1 MKKLAIILS
10 VFLNIQMYA
19 QIPFIEDYHKK
30 VESYPRTQVYLQ
42 ISKGLYEAGE
52 EIWFK
57 AYVMDSHS
65 LTPTSQDTTLYVEL
79 LKADD
84 KSVMMQDRLFIVGG
98 FAAGNFILP
107 ASFLPGEYV
116 LAAYTTHSFRQN
128 EPEFKAYRNISVR
141 DPQITVVRKNSN
153 NFPKDVKI
161 DFFPEGGYLVSGLG
175 NSVAFKAV
183 DTSGYPVEVSGVLYG
198 GTDSLLSFNSAHL
211 GMGKLEFIPEKGKRY
226 FTKLNGL
233 SEEYIL
239 PEALDSGVIL
249 KKTRPDNTFTAIKSK
264 DLNLDKVIIIGQMR
278 GQVFTAYSGGFKNDS
293 LVFRIPPNKF
303 PVGLAEIT
311 LLTEDGT
318 PLAERLVFVNQDKNL
333 AVQVSISKDT
343 SQVKEKV
350 ILDILTKDS
359 EGSPAVAHLGLSVY
373 DVFYEHKYAKPNI
386 LSYNHLSAQIKG
398 NIVNPEYYFDTQ
410 NENRKEALDL
420 LLMTQGWRRYV
431 WGMREMKLLPEP
443 VIILPNY
450 QTGKVTVR
458 KDMPGSM
465 IVVDY
470 EGKPDL
476 SDPIVIEKD
485 GRFILSPYNMM
496 KGDTYIK
503 LVGQEDDFS
512 RYKVQLEDSFKPI
525 GILRKG
531 KKFSENTYFVIDEK
545 PVVMSAFYGAKALK
559 ELVIKGRGKDYNNR
573 YMAKLDSM
581 ARSVKVVSG
590 TDYVCRYGILNCPNH
605 SYGDPPIEGKMYTVL
620 NGNTRSVVVYGT
632 SASRYSEEDLMR
644 MHGMR
649 KISGY
654 QRYREFYQ
662 PDYEAVPEEKKF
674 PDLRS
679 TLVWNPEII
688 TNQEGK
694 ARVEFYTSD
703 ITGKFKG
710 VLEGLDGYGRMGV
723 QTFHFFVKE

>member
-1 MKKLAIILS
+1 MKKLAILLS
-10 VFLNIQMYA
+10 VFLNIQIYA

-65 LTPTSQDTTLYVEL
+65 FTPTSRDTTLYVEL

-107 ASFLPGEYV
+107 ASFPPGEYV
-116 LAAYTTHSFRQN
+116 LAAYTTHSFLQN

-141 DPQITVVRKNSN
+141 DPQISVVRKNRN
-153 NFPKDVKI
+153 NVPKDIKI

-183 DTSGYPVEVSGVLYG
+183 DTSGYPMEVSGVLYG
-198 GTDSLLSFNSAHL
+198 GTDSLLSFNSTHL
-211 GMGKLEFIPEKGKRY
+211 GMGKFEFVPEKGKIY

-233 SEEYIL
+233 SEEYVL
-239 PEALDSGVIL
+239 PGALDSGVIL

-264 DLNLDKVIIIGQMR
+264 DLNLDKVIIVGQMR

-293 LVFRIPPNKF
+293 LVFRIPSNKF

-333 AVQVSISKDT
+333 DLQVSISKDT
-343 SQVKEKV
+343 SKIKEKV
-350 ILDILTKDS
+350 ILDILAKDS

-398 NIVNPEYYFDTQ
+398 TIVNPEYYFDTL
-410 NENRKEALDL
+410 NEDRKEALDL
-420 LLMTQGWRRYV
+420 LLMTQGWRRYI
-431 WGMREMKLLPEP
+431 WGIQEIKPLPEP
-443 VIILPNY
+443 VITLPNY

-458 KDMPGSM
+458 KDMPGSL

-476 SDPIVIEKD
+476 SDPVVIQPD
-485 GRFILSPYNMM
+485 GSFILSPYNMM

-503 LVGQEDDFS
+503 LVGKEDDFS
-512 RYKVQLEDSFKPI
+512 RYKVQLEDSFQPV

-545 PVVMSAFYGAKALK
+545 PVIMSAFYGAKALK
-559 ELVIKGRGKDYNNR
+559 ELVIKGRGKDYKNR

-581 ARSVKVVSG
+581 AKSVKVFSG
-590 TDYVCRYGILNCPNH
+590 TDYVCMNGILNCPNH
-605 SYGDPPIEGKMYTVL
+605 PYGDPPVEGKTYAVVQGSTRTV
-620 NGNTRSVVVYGT
+620 VIYGT

-662 PDYEAVPEEKKF
+662 PDYEAVPEEKNF

-688 TNQEGK
+688 TDQEGK

-723 QTFHFFVKE
+723 QAFHFFVKE